1 MDGHILAKSTISG
14 QIIPLNTIHDIQN
27 KPYVWVIRDQKIAR
41 VDITVLEQR
50 YSDNTAVIQ
59 GLQSSDLVSRVVFN
73 PDQIQQQVIIQNNP
87 Q

>member
-1 MDGHILAKSTISG
+1 MDGYILANTTISG

-59 GLQSSDLVSRVVFN
+59 GLQSNDLVQSSGVQPRSN
-73 PDQIQQQVIIQNNP
+73 SAAGDHSK
-87 Q
+87 